1 MRKQLNYDEVLHT
14 MRLSNSDE
22 LIQQGTLLLAL
33 VHEVMEEKSLNK
45 QDFIFTQYDEG
56 HILITQVNT
65 QVQPDIDPFA

>member
-22 LIQQGTLLLAL
+22 LVQQGTLLLTL

-56 HILITQVNT
+56 HILITQVNST
-65 QVQPDIDPFA
+65 DKTVD